1 MDLIGEADVK
11 DGEGEEDEDEEDED
25 GNSTSRKGGK
35 RRNASGKGS
44 KQRRSLAHKRHA
56 RTRRGEKTNLG
67 LNLRVQLWKWP
78 PAFERSRWS
87 SLHGEADR
95 IGLDLHAIPDVF
107 LACVQSSFFGTQKK
121 LLEHLISPFYF
132 FINNIIP
139 PFLVY
144 TRIYIMQLPAEEGEA
159 RAF

>member
-121 LLEHLISPFYF
+121 LHEHNISFLI
-132 FINNIIP
+132 
-139 PFLVY
+139 L
-144 TRIYIMQLPAEEGEA
+144 
-159 RAF
+159 